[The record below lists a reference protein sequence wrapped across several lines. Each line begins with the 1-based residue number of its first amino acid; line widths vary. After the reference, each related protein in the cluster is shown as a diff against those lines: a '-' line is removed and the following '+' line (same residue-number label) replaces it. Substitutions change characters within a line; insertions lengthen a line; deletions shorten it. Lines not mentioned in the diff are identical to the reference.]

1 MTATIN
7 QIMTDPRE
15 YAFTCYHRGFPIA
28 EMHTALKSYPGASG
42 EWLKDFNTAWEAA
55 VNTNA

>member
-15 YAFTCYHRGFPIA
+15 YAFTCYHRGFPLA

-42 EWLKDFNTAWEAA
+42 EWLKDFNTAWEALD
-55 VNTNA
+55 